1 MKKTL
6 TLLVCLLAL
15 VSGNL
20 LLPAAW
26 AQVQTTPPA
35 GLKKN
40 TPNVFALTDARVV
53 VSPDRVLPR
62 ATVVIRGS
70 TIVAVGAEVT
80 PPPDATV
87 IPCRGKTIYPGL
99 VDAYSVLEF
108 ENSQAADSSG
118 YWNRVTLPHVLAAEH
133 YRVDRALNKKLRGQ
147 GIAMRLVVPAR
158 GVVRGQSA
166 WVTTADGPLAA
177 VLVEPQAA
185 LHVQLVPDR
194 RAGRRQYPNSPMG
207 AVALVRQVF
216 YDARWYA
223 QAWQLWRQQPDLPQP
238 ERSQALEALAPYLEG
253 KPVVMDAPDEL
264 YALRAH
270 RLGREF
276 GLRVILRGSG
286 NEYRRLRAVRATG
299 RGVILPL
306 EFPKPPDVT
315 RPELARAVSLE
326 ELMHWDLAPENPAR
340 LARAGVPIAFCTW
353 RLSGPEKFLAQLR
366 KAVARGLSPRA
377 ALRALTLEP
386 LRWFGLDR
394 HYGTIE
400 AGKAASLVVT
410 DGDLFSSGTRVL
422 ETWVRGTRYVVRKP
436 APRHLA
442 GTWHLE
448 LTDPEGKKRSL
459 QLALKLEKDKPSATL
474 RLAKQEE
481 KIKDLKL
488 EHYHLRGTAS
498 GKLLGS
504 KGRVRISLTLIENRG
519 RTQLQQAQGELVW
532 PSGRRSSL
540 RLVRFEP
547 AKPKPPTRKK
557 KQQPQRALYEPNY
570 PLGAYGRTAPPP
582 QPRAVLFR
590 GATVWTCGPQGV
602 LKNASVLVVRGR
614 IAAVGRDVKPPE
626 GALVVDCRGK
636 HITPGIIDCHSHIA
650 TDGGVNESAQT
661 ITAEVRIGDFIDPD
675 DINIYRQLA
684 GGVTAANILHG
695 SANTIGGQNQVI
707 KFRWG
712 QLDQELKFR
721 GAPPGIKFALGENVK
736 QSNWGDQYTTRYPQ
750 TRMGVDQLI
759 QDAFRR
765 AQDYRR
771 KWQQWRRR
779 RGRTLPPR
787 RDLEL
792 EALVEVL
799 EGRRLIHCHSYRQSE
814 ILALLRTCERF
825 GVRVGTLQHILEGYK
840 VADVMAA
847 HGAGGSS
854 FSDWW
859 IYKFEVY
866 DAIPYNGAL
875 MYRAGV
881 LVSFNSD
888 SAELGRHLNTEA
900 AKAVKYGR
908 VPVQEALKF
917 VTLNPARQL
926 GIDRRVGSLQR
937 GKDADLVV
945 WSGPPLSTL
954 SVCEQ
959 TWIDGRKYFDRRED
973 LKARERFEQ
982 MRQRLIQR
990 ILTAGEEPRKPGQGS
1005 QDPDTLWPRYD
1016 VFCSH
1021 CQSVHEAAEPE
1032 REGESN

>member
-1 MKKTL
+1 MKTRTVAL
-6 TLLVCLLAL
+6 ACLVGTLLAL
-15 VSGNL
+15 DPR
-20 LLPAAW
+20 PAA
-26 AQVQTTPPA
+26 AQVETTPPA
-35 GLKKN
+35 GLKEN
-40 TPNVFALTDARVV
+40 TPRVFALTGARVV
-53 VSPDRVLPR
+53 VAPDRVLPR

-70 TIVAVGAEVT
+70 TIVAVGAELK

-87 IPCRGKTIYPGL
+87 IPCQGKTIYPGL

-108 ENSQAADSSG
+108 EDTHAADSSG
-118 YWNRVTLPHVLAAEH
+118 YWNRVTLPHVSAAEH
-133 YRVDRALNKKLRGQ
+133 YRVDSALNKKLRSQ
-147 GIAMRLVVPAR
+147 GITMRLVVPAR
-158 GVVRGQSA
+158 GVLRGQSA

-177 VLVEPQAA
+177 VVVKRDAA
-185 LHVQLVPDR
+185 LHLQLVPDR

-238 ERSQALEALAPYLEG
+238 EQSAALAALGPYLEG
-253 KPVVMDAPDEL
+253 KPVVIDAPDEL

-270 RLGREF
+270 RIGEEF
-276 GLRVILRGSG
+276 GLRVIIRGSG
-286 NEYRRLRAVRATG
+286 NEYRRLRAIRATG
-299 RGVILPL
+299 RGVIVPL

-326 ELMHWDLAPENPAR
+326 ELMHWDLTPENPAR
-340 LARAGVPIAFCTW
+340 LARAGVPLAFCTW

-366 KAVARGLSPRA
+366 KAVSRGLSPQA

-394 HYGTIE
+394 HYGTV
-400 AGKAASLVVT
+400 APGKAASLVVT
-410 DGDLFSSGTRVL
+410 DGDLFAPGTRVL
-422 ETWVRGTRYVVRKP
+422 ETWVRGTRYVVRQP
-436 APRHLA
+436 APRYLA

-448 LTDPEGKKRSL
+448 LADPQGKKRSL
-459 QLALKLEKDKPSATL
+459 QLALKLEKGKPSGTL
-474 RLAKQEE
+474 RVGKEE
-481 KIKDLKL
+481 TKLKDLRL
-488 EHYHLRGTAS
+488 EHYHLRATAE
-498 GKLLGS
+498 GKPLGAT
-504 KGRVRISLTLIENRG
+504 GRVRLSLTWIENLE
-519 RTQLQQAQGELVW
+519 RTKLRQAQGELVW
-532 PSGRRSSL
+532 PSGRRSRL

-547 AKPKPPTRKK
+547 AKSAAKK
-557 KQQPQRALYEPNY
+557 KPQAKKPRKALFEPNY
-570 PLGAYGRTAPPP
+570 PLGAFGRTAPPK

-590 GATVWTCGPQGV
+590 GATLWTCGPQGV
-602 LKNASVLVVRGR
+602 LRNASVLVIRGR
-614 IAAVGRDVKPPE
+614 IAAVGRDIKPPE
-626 GALVVDCRGK
+626 GALVIDCRGK

-712 QLDQELKFR
+712 ALDEQMKFR

-765 AQDYRR
+765 AQDYHRR
-771 KWQQWRRR
+771 WQQWRKR

-792 EALVEVL
+792 EALLEVL
-799 EGRRLIHCHSYRQSE
+799 QGRRLIHCHSYRQSE

-825 GVRVGTLQHILEGYK
+825 GVRIGTLQHILEGYK

-908 VPVQEALKF
+908 VPLEEALKF
-917 VTLNPARQL
+917 VTLNPAKQL
-926 GIDRRVGSLQR
+926 GIDRRTGSLER

-959 TWIDGRKYFDRRED
+959 TWVDGRKYFDRRED
-973 LKARERFEQ
+973 LQARKRFEEI
-982 MRQRLIQR
+982 RQRLIQR
-990 ILTAGEEPRKPGQGS
+990 ILAGGEEPRKPGQGS
-1005 QDPDTLWPRYD
+1005 RDPDTLWPRYD

-1021 CQSVHEAAEPE
+1021 CQSVHPHEHGMEEPQQ
-1032 REGESN
+1032 